1 MNRKNFTVTPS
12 IQQIENLPDV
22 RCAVFDQERSEQL
35 LVLQTIYFSAFHF
48 NEIRDEINATAGE
61 LRWKSLF
68 DVYDHD
74 QLLDA
79 NLKLALKLSYRA
91 LHPGDNRCLLYG
103 NTFQRMMTQH
113 FCSSLIF
120 GGRL

>member
-1 MNRKNFTVTPS
+1 MHHPSGKSKIYLMYDALYLIKN
-12 IQQIENLPDV
+12 V
-22 RCAVFDQERSEQL
+22 RNQP

-68 DVYDHD
+68 DIYDND